1 MARLLKATNSRR
13 VSVATQRRT
22 KRLARGLA
30 GSVVVVRSLIGSF
43 TGCLLSVG
51 PNGVRLR
58 IFSGI
63 DRTFVTIEIPF
74 DLILDV
80 FGVPCSQNC
89 R

>member
-1 MARLLKATNSRR
+1 MTRGIKVTTSRR
-13 VSVATQRRT
+13 VSAATQRRT
-22 KRLARGLA
+22 RRLARALA
-30 GSVVVVRSLIGSF
+30 GNVVVVRTLFGSF

-58 IFSGI
+58 TYSGI
-63 DRTFVTIEIPF
+63 DRAFITIEIPF
-74 DLILDV
+74 NLIVDV